1 MEWTRQQEAAIQARG
16 SDLLVAAAA
25 GSGKTAVLV
34 ERICALVRE
43 GTPIDNML
51 IVTFTNAAA
60 AEMRQRITEAF
71 ERAGSE
77 GDAFVASQSMRIE
90 HASIS
95 TLHHF
100 CITVLRTHFQ
110 SAGIDPSFRTGDDAQ
125 TQVLREN
132 AMQDAIDACFESEDP
147 DFMAFSECFKDEQL
161 SELAF

>member
-1 MEWTRQQEAAIQARG
+1 MKWTSQQEAAIDARG

-34 ERICALVRE
+34 ERIVSLVRE
-43 GTPIDNML
+43 GTPIDSML

-71 ERAGSE
+71 EHAAAG
-77 GDAFVASQSMRIE
+77 GDAFAAAQSMRIE

-95 TLHHF
+95 TLHRF

-110 SAGIDPSFRTGDDAQ
+110 SAGINCP
-125 TQVLREN
+125 
-132 AMQDAIDACFESEDP
+132 
-147 DFMAFSECFKDEQL
+147 
-161 SELAF
+161 